1 MIFIF
6 HSPPP
11 TFVCVRPCLGRI
23 RFTNVIVN
31 NVTWSERGPCRSWM
45 VTCTYR
51 KRPKSMAAFRPRPK
65 PCLPALA
72 THNVSRHASNRHEC
86 DDNGAG
92 KTRLSA
98 CDVSDK
104 TSEGAEKL
112 WTYRVMS

>member
-1 MIFIF
+1 
-6 HSPPP
+6 
-11 TFVCVRPCLGRI
+11 
-23 RFTNVIVN
+23 
-31 NVTWSERGPCRSWM
+31 
-45 VTCTYR
+45 
-51 KRPKSMAAFRPRPK
+51 MAAFRPRPK

-72 THNVSRHASNRHEC
+72 THNVSRHASNRHGC

-112 WTYRVMS
+112 WTYRVMSSYTRRVFITNRRNALTAFPQNRNRNVTF